1 MTILVIDGQGGK
13 LGKTLVE
20 NIKKSFPHLEIMAVG
35 TNSAAS
41 DVMRRAGADRVA
53 TGENPVIV
61 ACRSAQ
67 IIVGPIGIAIADALM
82 GEISPRHGKRRR
94 VKQCLPCA
102 HPDESMQHVCR
113 GRGQKVLRHSGRR
126 HGAHPF
132 AARRNGEQTMNN
144 TATATARTASPV
156 RKLTYSALFLALAMV
171 LPFLTGQIPEIGS
184 MLCPMHIPALLC
196 GFMCGW
202 PWGLAV
208 GFISPLLRSMSGMP
222 PIWIAI
228 PMAFEMAT
236 YGAIAGLLYRKLP
249 KTGWRI
255 YASLISA
262 MVAGRLVWGLV
273 KFLLA
278 GLQGTEFSLALFL
291 SGAVTT
297 AIPGIILQL
306 ILIPILV
313 VVMERTNM
321 ALDV

>member
-1 MTILVIDGQGGK
+1 
-13 LGKTLVE
+13 
-20 NIKKSFPHLEIMAVG
+20 
-35 TNSAAS
+35 
-41 DVMRRAGADRVA
+41 
-53 TGENPVIV
+53 
-61 ACRSAQ
+61 
-67 IIVGPIGIAIADALM
+67 
-82 GEISPRHGKRRR
+82 
-94 VKQCLPCA
+94 
-102 HPDESMQHVCR
+102 
-113 GRGQKVLRHSGRR
+113 
-126 HGAHPF
+126 
-132 AARRNGEQTMNN
+132 MNN
-144 TATATARTASPV
+144 AATATARTASPV
-156 RKLTYSALFLALAMV
+156 RKLTYSALYLALAMV

-236 YGAIAGLLYRKLP
+236 YGAVSGWLYRRL
-249 KTGWRI
+249 KTSSGRI
-255 YASLISA
+255 YLALIFA
-262 MVAGRLVWGLV
+262 MVSGRLVWGLV
-273 KFLLA
+273 QFLLA
-278 GLQGTEFSLALFL
+278 GLRGTEFNLSIFL